1 MPKCNHAPPP
11 DDLLLTKDL
20 VDQNVKS
27 EKSGE
32 KKVKIPSETFTLAA
46 LIEELNSSNVA
57 SLSSVGTAVVA
68 KGKTQ
73 KQQLQTASKFAKRL
87 APVLA
92 AGGVVGAIAMGP
104 AAGVLAGLNM
114 LVASVGAETVMAGI
128 GLTASAAAAATV
140 THQTH
145 VLGATLQ
152 YFPSLASTPEAV
164 NSCTLAVERI
174 VYDDIYAMVFS
185 EFQRA
190 FRDADTVFADNLAG
204 IRQKQKYHSSA
215 LLLHPHQQQSIS
227 DNKQRHPVLAEE
239 LQIAET
245 KLVAMKQ
252 ETCSPLLKLA
262 LLCDAFRSV
271 CCFAERL
278 HQSVSNADMLIPILC
293 ALLVECPRVCSSG
306 TDFVAEIAFISF
318 FTNGGGK
325 GVEGYVLT
333 TFQAAIQVIVAV
345 DLPTGHAKELEL
357 FIDDDDVGSE
367 AADDEEDDDE
377 FFDAVS
383 TTTT

>member
-1 MPKCNHAPPP
+1 MLMNGALSHAPPP

-32 KKVKIPSETFTLAA
+32 KKVKILAETFTLAA

-128 GLTASAAAAATV
+128 GLTASAAAAATC
-140 THQTH
+140 
-145 VLGATLQ
+145 
-152 YFPSLASTPEAV
+152 FPSLASTPEAV

-190 FRDADTVFADNLAG
+190 FRDADTAFADNLAG

-262 LLCDAFRSV
+262 LLCDAFRS
-271 CCFAERL
+271 
-278 HQSVSNADMLIPILC
+278 
-293 ALLVECPRVCSSG
+293 
-306 TDFVAEIAFISF
+306 
-318 FTNGGGK
+318 
-325 GVEGYVLT
+325 
-333 TFQAAIQVIVAV
+333 AAIQVIVAV

-367 AADDEEDDDE
+367 AADDEEDDE